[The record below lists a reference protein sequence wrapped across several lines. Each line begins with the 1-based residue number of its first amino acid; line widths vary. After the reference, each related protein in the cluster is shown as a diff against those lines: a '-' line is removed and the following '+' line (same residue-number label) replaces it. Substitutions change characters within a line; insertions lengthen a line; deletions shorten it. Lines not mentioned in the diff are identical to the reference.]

1 LTSLAEQGN
10 DDAKKLEAHHAQWNT
25 RWLRGELRAALF
37 DTERGIAL
45 YNRPA
50 HAALASRFGGHDAG
64 ACARFCG
71 GILLWLL
78 GYPDRGLTMMNEAI
92 SLARQLEHRVTLTYA
107 LHNSAMLSLLRG
119 ERDRAAKQLDAM
131 FALVAGVP
139 SGVIMR
145 GWVAANPSEQ
155 EILVMRR
162 ALTERIDV
170 DISFQPYFIAV
181 TVEVCIKV
189 SRIDDA
195 LDLLSSAFD
204 FVDRTDERWYEAEL
218 HRLMGEL
225 SLLTAGSESEGEEHF
240 RRAIEVARRQ
250 SARSL
255 ELRATTS
262 LARLLA
268 KQGKR
273 NEARTMLADSYNW
286 FTEGFDTA
294 DLKHAKALLDELS
307 G

>member
-1 LTSLAEQGN
+1 
-10 DDAKKLEAHHAQWNT
+10 
-25 RWLRGELRAALF
+25 
-37 DTERGIAL
+37 
-45 YNRPA
+45 
-50 HAALASRFGGHDAG
+50 
-64 ACARFCG
+64 
-71 GILLWLL
+71 
-78 GYPDRGLTMMNEAI
+78 M
-92 SLARQLEHRVTLTYA
+92 
-107 LHNSAMLSLLRG
+107 
-119 ERDRAAKQLDAM
+119 
-131 FALVAGVP
+131 
-139 SGVIMR
+139 
-145 GWVAANPSEQ
+145 
-155 EILVMRR
+155 
-162 ALTERIDV
+162 
-170 DISFQPYFIAV
+170 DISFQPYFIAL
-181 TVEVCIKV
+181 TVEVCIRLG
-189 SRIDDA
+189 RIDDA